1 MEQTGEIQGRKRQ
14 RRRKIP
20 RVVLERLQEQYQV
33 SSRTI
38 CRWITA
44 GEKEVVEA
52 ALKYVNELLADKKV
66 GRAKIGSLNESLD
79 ELYSLQRLPFG
90 DAKNQTKQEDSH

>member
-1 MEQTGEIQGRKRQ
+1 MEHLGEMQVRKRQ

-20 RVVLERLQEQYQV
+20 RVVLERLQEQYKV

-44 GEKEVVEA
+44 GEKDVVEA
-52 ALKYVNELLADKKV
+52 ALKYVNELLAYRKI
-66 GRAKIGSLNESLD
+66 GRAKIGSLNESLE
-79 ELYSLQRLPFG
+79 ELYSLRTLPFG
-90 DAKNQTKQEDSH
+90 DDEKATEQDDSH

>member
-1 MEQTGEIQGRKRQ
+1 MEQAGEEQGTRRQ

-52 ALKYVNELLADKKV
+52 ALKYVNELLTYRKI
-66 GRAKIGSLNESLD
+66 GRAKIGSLNESLE
-79 ELYSLQRLPFG
+79 ELYSLRTLPFG
-90 DAKNQTKQEDSH
+90 DNKKENEQDDSH